1 LLYKTYRKG
10 FKTYLQLERNLSA
23 NTIEAYLHDLSLL
36 QDFIDQNEIG
46 KSLKSINQH
55 DLGNFVSYINEAQLG
70 AYSQARVISGIK
82 AFYKYLELE
91 REISVNPT
99 RFLESPSLG
108 RKLPDILSIAEIT
121 NIIESIDLSK
131 PEGQRNRAMLEL
143 LYGSGLRV
151 SELINIKIS
160 EIDFRNNIILVTGKG
175 NKQRLVPLGE
185 ISKKQIMLYLDFH
198 RIHKNI
204 KKTDEDFLFIN
215 RRGSKLSR
223 QMVFL
228 IIKKQTELL
237 GIQKIIS
244 PHTFRHSFATHLVQN
259 GADLRVVQQLLGHSS
274 ITTTEIYTHLNTDDL
289 RKTILNFHPRNIK

>member
-1 LLYKTYRKG
+1 MSYKTYRKG

-23 NTIEAYLHDLSLL
+23 NTIEAYLHDLDLL
-36 QDFIDQNEIG
+36 QGFIDQNDIG
-46 KSLKSINQH
+46 KSLKNINQR
-55 DLGNFVSYINEAQLG
+55 DLEDFVSFINEMQLG
-70 AYSQARVISGIK
+70 AYSQARVISGVK

-99 RFLESPSLG
+99 QFLESPSLG
-108 RKLPDILSIAEIT
+108 RKLPDILSVAEIT

-185 ISKKQIMLYLDFH
+185 ISKKHIMLYLDFH

-204 KKTDEDFLFIN
+204 KKANEDFLFIN

-228 IIKKQTELL
+228 IIKKQRELL
-237 GIQKIIS
+237 GIQKLIS

-289 RKTILNFHPRNIK
+289 RKTILSFHPRNMK

>member
-1 LLYKTYRKG
+1 MSYKTYRKG

-23 NTIEAYLHDLSLL
+23 NTIEAYLHDLDLL
-36 QDFIDQNEIG
+36 QGFIDQNDIG
-46 KSLKSINQH
+46 KSLKNINQR
-55 DLGNFVSYINEAQLG
+55 DLEDFVSFINEMQLG
-70 AYSQARVISGIK
+70 AYSQARVISGVK

-99 RFLESPSLG
+99 QFLESPSLG
-108 RKLPDILSIAEIT
+108 RKLPDILSVAEIT

-185 ISKKQIMLYLDFH
+185 ISKKHIMLYLDFH

-204 KKTDEDFLFIN
+204 KKANEDFLFIN

-228 IIKKQTELL
+228 IIKKQRELL
-237 GIQKIIS
+237 GIQKLIS

-289 RKTILNFHPRNIK
+289 RKTILNFHPRNMK